1 MIVFSL
7 FLKGS
12 IMDFNSSSDPEMKS
26 NSAIFGSFESM
37 PSSSFLE
44 CDESSSRIG
53 FDSAAVM
60 SAVSIRRSNLLM
72 RFGNRM
78 RHSSPKGGFA
88 PSWVKSLMFTLSVS
102 VPGILVMIYFHSPN
116 VYVLMIYTAT
126 YWN

>member
-1 MIVFSL
+1 MER
-7 FLKGS
+7 
-12 IMDFNSSSDPEMKS
+12 NSSTDPELKS
-26 NSAIFGSFESM
+26 NEATVESFESM

-60 SAVSIRRSNLLM
+60 SEVSIRRSDLLI
-72 RFGNRM
+72 RFGNRI

-102 VPGILVMIYFHSPN
+102 VPGILVMIYFYLPN